1 MMPARMTCKSF
12 CARNWADFGLW
23 AAGNGFWCSVS
34 PRGCLPWVPL
44 WGSLWSSW
52 HGSARAGLLW
62 DAEVCHSTFW
72 NSGGVISLR
81 PFPVEHGL
89 GQGFVSPHPQLDG
102 LPQEGGCWSPFPAH
116 LVGSLPQF
124 ETSLGLK
131 KDENVRANR
140 FLSTGQ
146 YWICF
151 SAQHRSKSLNTNH
164 KSYLIQLVQRWLFLS
179 LFFKR

>member
-1 MMPARMTCKSF
+1 MTCKSF

-34 PRGCLPWVPL
+34 PQGRLPRVPL
-44 WGSLWSSW
+44 WDPLWSSW
-52 HGSARAGLLW
+52 HGSARPGLLW

-81 PFPVEHGL
+81 PFPVDHGL
-89 GQGFVSPHPQLDG
+89 GRGSHPPTRSWMA
-102 LPQEGGCWSPFPAH
+102 LPQGRGCWSPTSCPPCGEPPS
-116 LVGSLPQF
+116 VGF
-124 ETSLGLK
+124 EIGWRRLSK
-131 KDENVRANR
+131 P
-140 FLSTGQ
+140 FLSIGQ

-164 KSYLIQLVQRWLFLS
+164 KSYLKVSFSLS
-179 LFFKR
+179 LF